1 MKTIIY
7 SGYRL
12 HWEGSIEPALSFATM
27 AQVDKEIRAAA
38 RVAGISVRKAR
49 DLAYVV
55 TESEYQAEQ
64 AEERFQKGE

>member
-1 MKTIIY
+1 
-7 SGYRL
+7 
-12 HWEGSIEPALSFATM
+12 M

-55 TESEYQAEQ
+55 TEEAYQVERE
-64 AEERFQKGE
+64 EERFQKGE